1 MLSIITIIY
10 HEVHSYQCYEMPLT
24 SCNEIRRINHLL
36 VSYSENYPG
45 GEGGGGWGGEAAV
58 LPHIT
63 HRYEPPQRVCFWCR
77 FGLKIGVVQR
87 LENRWTSFITRF
99 RHNLY
104 ERMGCL
110 FNLLITL
117 CCTFL
122 LNGRMTHTN
131 GSFHSHNISLLK
143 KSWLLFFYTTV
154 CLSGLV
160 ILL

>member
-1 MLSIITIIY
+1 MLWNASQIL
-10 HEVHSYQCYEMPLT
+10 QR
-24 SCNEIRRINHLL
+24 NK
-36 VSYSENYPG
+36 ENKSSPRVLQWKLSRG
-45 GEGGGGWGGEAAV
+45 RGGGGGGGGGGAAG

-63 HRYEPPQRVCFWCR
+63 QRYEPPQRVCFWCR

-104 ERMGCL
+104 ERMGCS